1 MSPSKRSGKPP
12 ANGTSPPAISRRVLF
27 LHPSIPLNAE
37 TVCGRLEL
45 AGIDRSIPALRTL
58 TELEL
63 LLVYDYV
70 ERLFL
75 AASCSKIQTRPRPY
89 VLDAI
94 DALGEAPQGWP
105 LP

>member
-1 MSPSKRSGKPP
+1 MSPSKRAGKPP
-12 ANGTSPPAISRRVLF
+12 ANGLPTLAIGRRVLF
-27 LHPSIPLNAE
+27 LHPTIPLTAE
-37 TVCGRLEL
+37 MVCARLEL

-75 AASCSKIQTRPRPY
+75 AASSSKIQARPRPY

-94 DALGEAPQGWP
+94 NALGEAPQGWP